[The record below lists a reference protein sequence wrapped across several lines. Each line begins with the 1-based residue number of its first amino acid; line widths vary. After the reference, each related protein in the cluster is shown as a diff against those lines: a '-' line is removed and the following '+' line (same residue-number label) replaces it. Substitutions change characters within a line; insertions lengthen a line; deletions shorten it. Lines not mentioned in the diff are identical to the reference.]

1 MQTTRTPGAG
11 GGFRPERLAQW
22 LRRAALP
29 LVALGVLGLL
39 WTFEL
44 TRLPAGMDS
53 MTDIPPGAT
62 VLLDRRA
69 GSAREGMAILVEL
82 PQGGSLLSRLVRR
95 EADGAL
101 WVENDRLDSRLPD
114 SRSLGALPA
123 SCYRGAVLVVFPP
136 EGVAEV
142 PR

>member
-1 MQTTRTPGAG
+1 M
-11 GGFRPERLAQW
+11 W

-29 LVALGVLGLL
+29 LLAAGVFGLL

-53 MTDIPPGAT
+53 MSDIPSGAT
-62 VLLDRRA
+62 VLLDQRA
-69 GSAREGMAILVEL
+69 TSAREGMAILVEL

-95 EADGAL
+95 DPDGAL
-101 WVENDRLDSRLPD
+101 WVENDRQESRLPD
-114 SRSLGALPA
+114 SRSFGALPA

-136 EGVAEV
+136 EGIAEV